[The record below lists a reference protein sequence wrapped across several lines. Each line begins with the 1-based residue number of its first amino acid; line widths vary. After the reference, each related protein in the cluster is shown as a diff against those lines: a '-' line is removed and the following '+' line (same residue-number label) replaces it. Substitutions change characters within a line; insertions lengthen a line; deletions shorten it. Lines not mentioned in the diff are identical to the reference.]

1 MGTKKRDKHTKFAP
15 TVCVL
20 NDVDETILELSV
32 RGETIKKYGRKIFRP
47 YIVIRN
53 L

>member
-20 NDVDETILELSV
+20 NDVDETIRELSV
-32 RGETIKKYGRKIFRP
+32 RAGWGVGIDIA
-47 YIVIRN
+47 
-53 L
+53 